1 VFTGVEDTMTRARST
16 LSLIPLG
23 GVVALGLSLAGCGM
37 EPDLDLETADETA
50 MVELQ
55 QSELTAV
62 GCAAIVTD
70 SRYDNHTGALIG
82 YGTGLTEI
90 VINQVRWRIRN
101 PSNTDCNYVELTF
114 TLRDGYG
121 KLMKKSGVLTTSL
134 KAGYRR
140 DVYWNPHYDSRTLGP
155 RPEFTYRWYIDAFLF
170 RNGIEIR
177 DQNIATFFLETGQ
190 S

>member
-1 VFTGVEDTMTRARST
+1 MTRARST
-16 LSLIPLG
+16 LSLLPLG

-55 QSELTAV
+55 QGALPAAV
-62 GCAAIVTD
+62 GCAAIVVD
-70 SRYDNHTGALIG
+70 PNGDAHTGALIG

-90 VINQVRWRIRN
+90 VINQVRWRIKN
-101 PSNTDCNYVELTF
+101 PSNTDCTYVELTF
-114 TLRDGYG
+114 QLRDGYG

-140 DVYWNPHYDSRTLGP
+140 DVYWNPNYDSRTLGP
-155 RPEFTYRWYIDAFLF
+155 RPDFTYRWYIDAFLF

-177 DQNIATFFLETGQ
+177 DQNIATYFLQTGQ